1 MSPQSYQHQ
10 LSRAPPQQL
19 THEKAVTP
27 AGALPEAEEPSPT
40 PGSSARGHATGRG
53 APGKRVLKASGAYF
67 QEGRKAVGHRLHS
80 KGANRISHSR
90 GPRAQTV
97 MGKQPGPDP
106 LADVGR
112 ASRRGRRQLGL
123 TPGTQALSA
132 ATCESPS
139 HHEDA
144 GGGKHR
150 FRMLLPAYY
159 AGPGPTHQPVCTGSD
174 GLGLSS
180 QLGRDAAPPISRP
193 AAAGPPELPAVEGSQ
208 QGQDTA
214 PPTRGLA
221 LAPTTPGHHSQRP
234 PPPKCV
240 HWWTGTSPG
249 PSLF

>member
-1 MSPQSYQHQ
+1 MTLPTGGAGGRQEAGAGERACASGSFLFLQQRVLAAGAVGFQFSGPPPTPRSVPRPSLTCPKAQPNVSPQSYQHQ

-90 GPRAQTV
+90 GPSAETV
-97 MGKQPGPDP
+97 MEKQPGPDP
-106 LADVGR
+106 LADLGR
-112 ASRRGRRQLGL
+112 ASWTGRRQLGL

-132 ATCESPS
+132 ATCGSPS

-150 FRMLLPAYY
+150 FRMLPPAY
-159 AGPGPTHQPVCTGSD
+159 
-174 GLGLSS
+174 
-180 QLGRDAAPPISRP
+180 
-193 AAAGPPELPAVEGSQ
+193 
-208 QGQDTA
+208 
-214 PPTRGLA
+214 
-221 LAPTTPGHHSQRP
+221 
-234 PPPKCV
+234 
-240 HWWTGTSPG
+240 
-249 PSLF
+249 